1 MTPLSFRPAH
11 ELARGLASGEL
22 SSLELTD
29 HFIARIEAH
38 DGPINAVVV
47 CDFERARARAR
58 QADEARSRGE
68 LWGPLHGLPMT
79 VKESFN
85 VAGLPTTFGFEQHRH
100 NIAQQPAVTVQ
111 RLLDAGAVIL
121 GKTNVPV
128 ALADWQSFNPVYGT
142 TSNPWDLS
150 RAPGGSSGGS
160 AAALAAG
167 MTPLELGS
175 DIGASIRNPAH
186 YCGVYGHKPT
196 WGVVPMAGHELPGT
210 QSIDSADIC
219 VAGPL
224 ARHAADLELSMQVL
238 ASPLAQFG
246 PMGWTPA
253 QWGGDARHPRE
264 LRVAIIDDDAQAPV
278 DDAIRGKLAE
288 LAAFLRA
295 EGVTVRT
302 DLKPVDGFETHAV
315 YMHLLRSATGAML
328 DDATWAQF
336 AEKAR
341 ALPASQDDT
350 ESRTYRAST
359 MTHREWV
366 QWDERRAVLR
376 RQWAQ
381 CFTQVDVVI
390 APVATSLPIHHN
402 HQGQRW
408 ERMVQVNGRPQPHT
422 HSLFWAGYP
431 GVVGLPATAFPLG
444 LVNDGAGRQMP
455 VGAQIIGPVRH
466 DPVTL
471 RLARWLGEEWRGFTP
486 PPGY

>member
-1 MTPLSFRPAH
+1 MTELAFRPAH
-11 ELARGLASGEL
+11 ELAQALARGEL

-29 HFIARIEAH
+29 HFIARIERL
-38 DGPINAVVV
+38 DRTVNAVVV
-47 CDFERARARAR
+47 RDFERARARAR
-58 QADEARSRGE
+58 QADEARARGE
-68 LWGPLHGLPMT
+68 RWGPLHGLPMT

-85 VAGLPTTFGFEQHRH
+85 VAGLPTTFGFQQHAH
-100 NIAQQPAVTVQ
+100 NIANAHAVTVQ
-111 RLLDAGAVIL
+111 RLTDAGAVLL

-128 ALADWQSFNPVYGT
+128 SLADWQTFNPVYGT

-167 MTPLELGS
+167 FTALELGS
-175 DIGASIRNPAH
+175 DIGASIRNPSH

-210 QSIDSADIC
+210 QCADSLDIA

-224 ARHAADLELSMQVL
+224 ARHAGDLELAMEVL
-238 ASPLAQFG
+238 TAPLAQFG
-246 PMGWTPA
+246 PMGWTPCT
-253 QWGGDARHPRE
+253 WSGGDRHPRE
-264 LRVAIIDDDAQAPV
+264 LRVAIIDNDAQAPV
-278 DDAIRGKLAE
+278 DDAIRAQLAE
-288 LAAFLRA
+288 LVAFLRA
-295 EGVTVRT
+295 EGVAVRT
-302 DLKPVDGFETHAV
+302 DIRPVDGFETHAV
-315 YMHLLRSATGAML
+315 YMHLLRSATGAGL

-341 ALPASQDDT
+341 ALPPGQDDA

-376 RQWAQ
+376 RQWAA
-381 CFTQVDVVI
+381 FFAQVDLLI

-402 HQGQRW
+402 HEGQRW
-408 ERMVQVNGRPQPHT
+408 QRMVQVNGQPQPHT

-444 LVNDGAGRQMP
+444 LVDDGNGRRMP

-471 RLARWLGEEWRGFTP
+471 RFARWLGEAWRGFVP
-486 PPGY
+486 PPGF